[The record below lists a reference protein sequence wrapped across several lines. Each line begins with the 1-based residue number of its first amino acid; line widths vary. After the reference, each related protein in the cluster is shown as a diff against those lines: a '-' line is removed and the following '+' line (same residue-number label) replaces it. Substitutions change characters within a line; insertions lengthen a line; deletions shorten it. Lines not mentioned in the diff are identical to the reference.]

1 VSGPAVDGEIAEEDL
16 HAYADGL
23 LPARRRADVEGL
35 LAANPDLARRA
46 ETYRRLNV
54 DLHAVCDGDE
64 LYRLPPNLAR
74 LGRELD
80 SNLRHQRVL
89 LRIVRAAA
97 SLALAATVAAS
108 AGWAGE
114 WGPAGSAAI
123 FSPPPEPAFSDLFQN
138 RLNALGGCAGQGLM
152 SSTRETA

>member
-23 LPARRRADVEGL
+23 LPARRRADVGGL

-114 WGPAGSAAI
+114 WAPASAAT
-123 FSPPPEPAFSDLFQN
+123 FSPPPEPAFSDRFQN